1 MFNSTTPF
9 SSQSPNNMN
18 HREQARVEKYLITY
32 PHLTKVIED
41 LKVLCKDPSIG
52 HPANASNQ
60 KRFRHARKER
70 DKAVANLAKSVE

>member
-1 MFNSTTPF
+1 
-9 SSQSPNNMN
+9 MN
-18 HREQARVEKYLITY
+18 QREKARIEKYLITY
-32 PHLTKVIED
+32 PHLNKVLED

-70 DKAVANLAKSVE
+70 DKAVALLAKSVE

>member
-1 MFNSTTPF
+1 MITLYL
-9 SSQSPNNMN
+9 SQSQNNMN
-18 HREQARVEKYLITY
+18 QREQARIEKYLITY
-32 PHLTKVIED
+32 PHLNKVLED

-70 DKAVANLAKSVE
+70 DKAVALLAKSVE

>member
-1 MFNSTTPF
+1 
-9 SSQSPNNMN
+9 MN
-18 HREQARVEKYLITY
+18 QREQARIEKYLITY
-32 PHLTKVIED
+32 PHLNKVLED

-70 DKAVANLAKSVE
+70 DKAVALLAKSAE